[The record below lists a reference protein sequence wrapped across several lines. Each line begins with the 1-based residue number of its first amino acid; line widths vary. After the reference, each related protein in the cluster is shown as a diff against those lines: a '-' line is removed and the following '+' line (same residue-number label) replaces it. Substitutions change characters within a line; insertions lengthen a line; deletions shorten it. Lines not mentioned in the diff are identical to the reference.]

1 MDRSTRRGQLA
12 SYLVLVPV
20 AVFVI
25 VPIWIL
31 VILATDASITGL
43 PDSFRLWPADPTLQR
58 LVDAWVRPDLTLD
71 FLGLLRNSLF
81 VAGCAAGASLLFG
94 ASMAYAFARMRFP
107 GNRAGLVAILAGAC
121 LPLIALAVPIYF
133 IFLALENSF
142 PALREFGL
150 RGSTVALAIL
160 YAAFAM
166 PLCVWLMRSAFRAVP
181 ADLEEAAFVEGATR
195 AVAFRR
201 ITLPLA
207 APSILV
213 AALVAFLLAY
223 SEFALAWLFA
233 TKEENETLAM
243 ELAGA
248 QIGFY
253 STEWGPTAAHA
264 LLMTIPVVIV
274 FLALQRLLLRANL
287 ATTATD

>member
-1 MDRSTRRGQLA
+1 
-12 SYLVLVPV
+12 
-20 AVFVI
+20 
-25 VPIWIL
+25 
-31 VILATDASITGL
+31 
-43 PDSFRLWPADPTLQR
+43 
-58 LVDAWVRPDLTLD
+58 
-71 FLGLLRNSLF
+71 
-81 VAGCAAGASLLFG
+81 
-94 ASMAYAFARMRFP
+94 
-107 GNRAGLVAILAGAC
+107 
-121 LPLIALAVPIYF
+121 LIALAVPIYF
-133 IFLALENSF
+133 IFLALENAF

-150 RGSTVALAIL
+150 RGSTLALAIL
-160 YAAFAM
+160 YASFAM

-181 ADLEEAAFVEGATR
+181 LELEESAFVEGATR
-195 AVAFRR
+195 AVTFRR

-253 STEWGPTAAHA
+253 ATEWGPTAAHA
-264 LLMTIPVVIV
+264 LLMTIPVVLV

-287 ATTATD
+287 ASTATD

>member
-1 MDRSTRRGQLA
+1 MDRMTRRRQVASQLM
-12 SYLVLVPV
+12 LV
-20 AVFVI
+20 AVALFVL

-31 VILATDASITGL
+31 VVLATDASITGL
-43 PDSFRLWPADPTLQR
+43 PDAFRLVPAEPTLER
-58 LVDAWVRPDLTLD
+58 FVEAWVRPDRRLD

-81 VAGCAAGASLLFG
+81 VAGCAAGASLVLG

-107 GNRAGLVAILAGAC
+107 GSRVGLIAVLVGAF
-121 LPLIALAVPIYF
+121 LPPVALAVPIYF
-133 IFLALENSF
+133 IFLALENSV
-142 PALREFGL
+142 PALREIGF

-160 YAAFAM
+160 YASFAM
-166 PLCVWLMRSAFRAVP
+166 PLCLWLMRSAFRAVP
-181 ADLEEAAFVEGATR
+181 AELEESAFVEGASRLVT
-195 AVAFRR
+195 FRR
-201 ITLPLA
+201 ISLPLA

-233 TKEENETLAM
+233 SKEENVTLAM

-253 STEWGPTAAHA
+253 ATNWGPTAAHA
-264 LLMTIPVVIV
+264 LLMTAPVVVV
-274 FLALQRLLLRANL
+274 FLVLQRLLLRGSL
-287 ATTATD
+287 AATATD